1 LHENPF
7 FYPKQ
12 RITAC
17 FGRAK
22 VAQSGYL
29 CTPLDMIAAFIS
41 RILLFFYPL
50 FRRWMPFQTF
60 RYAACGGGNTALGVV
75 VFFVGYN
82 FIFKKEIVHT
92 PIIAISPHIAAM
104 ILSFLVTFPLGFYL
118 ARDVVFPGSFMKK
131 RYQLFRYFLSTI
143 GSLLLN
149 YFNLKIMVDI
159 WGFYPTIAQV
169 FNVII
174 VVTFSY
180 LMQKYFAFKGAV
192 KQ

>member
-1 LHENPF
+1 
-7 FYPKQ
+7 
-12 RITAC
+12 
-17 FGRAK
+17 
-22 VAQSGYL
+22 
-29 CTPLDMIAAFIS
+29 
-41 RILLFFYPL
+41 
-50 FRRWMPFQTF
+50 
-60 RYAACGGGNTALGVV
+60 
-75 VFFVGYN
+75 
-82 FIFKKEIVHT
+82 
-92 PIIAISPHIAAM
+92 M
-104 ILSFLVTFPLGFYL
+104 ILSFLITFPLGFYL
-118 ARDVVFPGSFMKK
+118 ARYVVFPGSFMKK
-131 RYQLFRYFLSTI
+131 RYQLFRYFLSTV